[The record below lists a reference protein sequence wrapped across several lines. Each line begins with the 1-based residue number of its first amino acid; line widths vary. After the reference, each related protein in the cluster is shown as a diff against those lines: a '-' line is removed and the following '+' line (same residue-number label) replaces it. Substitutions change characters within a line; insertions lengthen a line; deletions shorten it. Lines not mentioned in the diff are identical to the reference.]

1 MKMNL
6 YSVGVR
12 GTLKSLKNGL
22 NTDVWDCGTFGTQ
35 HTPYIYTEYI
45 YKMIYILIPYIV
57 YLKICPTVPQH
68 LETLINT
75 GLFCWD
81 IQSHTF
87 PQVPHKRRL
96 K

>member
-45 YKMIYILIPYIV
+45 
-57 YLKICPTVPQH
+57 
-68 LETLINT
+68 
-75 GLFCWD
+75 
-81 IQSHTF
+81 
-87 PQVPHKRRL
+87 
-96 K
+96 

>member
-35 HTPYIYTEYI
+35 HTPYIYIRNI
-45 YKMIYILIPYIV
+45 YKIIYILIPLYSIFKN
-57 YLKICPTVPQH
+57 LSHSPT
-68 LETLINT
+68 T
-75 GLFCWD
+75 
-81 IQSHTF
+81 S
-87 PQVPHKRRL
+87 
-96 K
+96 

>member
-1 MKMNL
+1 MKMIL
-6 YSVGVR
+6 YSVGVC
-12 GTLKSLKNGL
+12 GTCKSLKNGL

-57 YLKICPTVPQH
+57 YLKVCPAVPQN

-75 GLFCWD
+75 RLSCSDFK
-81 IQSHTF
+81 SLVV
-87 PQVPHKRRL
+87 PQVPHERSFK
-96 K
+96 